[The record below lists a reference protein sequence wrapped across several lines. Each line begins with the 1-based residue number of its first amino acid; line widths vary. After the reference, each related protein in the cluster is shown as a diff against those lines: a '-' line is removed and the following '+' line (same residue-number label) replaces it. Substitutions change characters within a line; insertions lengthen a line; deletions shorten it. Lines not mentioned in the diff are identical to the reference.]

1 MTSDMNPYPVQYD
14 VEYPEGK
21 RNRITTLF
29 RFILIIPA
37 LLIAALV
44 TTAAGALSLA
54 TVLTILFR
62 GKYPRAWFDWQ
73 VEMSRLSARVAAY
86 SGYLRDE
93 YPATDDQQAV
103 TLDFVYPDAA
113 VDLRRGMPLIKWL
126 LVIPHIV
133 VLAVLVIAQVVVS
146 IIAWLVIIFAGFYP
160 RGMFNFSV
168 GVNRWSERV
177 NAYAFMLITDR
188 YPPFSLK

>member
-1 MTSDMNPYPVQYD
+1 MTSDMNPYPVRYD

-21 RNRITTLF
+21 RNRLTTLF

-37 LLIAALV
+37 VLIAGLV
-44 TTAAGALSLA
+44 TAAAGALSLA

-62 GKYPRAWFDWQ
+62 RKYPRAWFDWQ
-73 VEMSRLSARVAAY
+73 VEMTRLSARVAAY
-86 SGYLRDE
+86 AGYLRDE

-103 TLDFVYPDAA
+103 TLNFDYPDAG
-113 VDLRRGMPLIKWL
+113 VDLKRGMPLIKWL
-126 LVIPHIV
+126 LILPHYV
-133 VLAVLVIAQVVVS
+133 VLAVLVAAQFVVS

-177 NAYAFMLITDR
+177 NAYAFMLTTDR
-188 YPPFSLK
+188 YPPFSLR